1 MTGTDQ
7 PRPGQANGSPK
18 LQSLQRVRE
27 WYEANGFA
35 SVDLIEEPEL
45 PAEPWR
51 DFEVAIKARFV
62 PRQPGALR
70 AEVWITDAG
79 KFGIGIESYERIAA
93 MIGARTSTDRFV
105 AGFLPLRSEFA
116 EIAPVLDLVARAE
129 LLIDCRVLPA
139 LGFSAT
145 AKIAAARSRE
155 LGTNSWDLRPE
166 ILRRQRF
173 PGCRRLSFEPWS

>member
-116 EIAPVLDLVARAE
+116 EIAPVLDLGKG
-129 LLIDCRVLPA
+129 I
-139 LGFSAT
+139 G
-145 AKIAAARSRE
+145 E
-155 LGTNSWDLRPE
+155 LGPRQRLPGIERHAAGGLALADEFFELAHQ
-166 ILRRQRF
+166 IIGALLRRRV
-173 PGCRRLSFEPWS
+173 GHGVEPSMAEP